1 MNIDMSSVI
10 YSKCKRVCISLGSR
24 DLFHYIGDVLFRSR
38 IVCLP
43 SKLEADKRWANE
55 NGPGRNS
62 ANAPHGHHRRWTASI
77 NRINVISRSGWTGT
91 KRPWWRPRLRAFR
104 LRPLAL
110 ARIKT
115 WKPSSLPPLTA
126 IAMSSPA
133 REKKRDQNTLSPNT
147 LAPSVSTDRPF
158 QCRFRRTEVVCRST
172 VDSDWSPLDTRG
184 YQFSF

>member
-1 MNIDMSSVI
+1 MSIGISSVI
-10 YSKCKRVCISLGSR
+10 YSKRKRVCISLESR
-24 DLFHYIGDVLFRSR
+24 DRYLFRYIGDVLSRSR

-43 SKLEADKRWANE
+43 SKLGADKRERWANE

-133 REKKRDQNTLSPNT
+133 REKKRDQNTLSPCSFRFYGST
-147 LAPSVSTDRPF
+147 LSMPLPS
-158 QCRFRRTEVVCRST
+158 
-172 VDSDWSPLDTRG
+172 RG
-184 YQFSF
+184 SHVPVNHG